1 MKCNI
6 DKDRSY
12 VATETEC
19 NNSQNDDNQ
28 TVTEISCRPPD
39 SRNDRSVTWDPD
51 TVDNEHLNRKSSKS
65 CCIFTGKKRCKHNSD
80 IDGMPLYTF
89 ILSVDNSDTDSST
102 SDTDTDPEG

>member
-1 MKCNI
+1 MVFTT
-6 DKDRSY
+6 S

-80 IDGMPLYTF
+80 ID
-89 ILSVDNSDTDSST
+89 DNSDTDSST